1 MAKSKLIIDE
11 DKFLDY
17 DPTPDDSD
25 FLKFMNDRKA
35 QMSNQRQKFEN
46 KWKRWANVYDGLMGQ
61 IDQADITGSIYNI
74 LVSGGTLATDEDT
87 QPIYVRLVTAQVLL
101 MLSEMS
107 EKPPVVVLTA
117 LQKKDKAKA
126 VIGEIIYKY
135 VERQNEEGFKMIIRT
150 LGSIIFGLQWT
161 YDFYKCDKRKV
172 KIPVNYDKKTKK
184 YQYVELEKT
193 DKEGVSWKDI
203 PIEDVW
209 ADEGAT
215 NIAEAEDAFIRFK
228 YSYNKFIAEFDKDSG
243 FRNTEFVKPNRMID
257 VNADDVNCN
266 FIYRNEEEDIVDV
279 FLYYNQL
286 KDVFAVVANGV
297 LLTEIDRPNPFR
309 HKIIPLSHM
318 RHIPRSKPCLYWQG
332 VPEIMDGL
340 AKEYNILENLNIE
353 NLHNSIDQMTI
364 WDDEALID
372 EEDYRNRPGGM
383 AKVNLPPNKRISDVY
398 APLIKPP
405 PPPQIAEEQS
415 KLKGEVANIT
425 GIDNKLVSSIGE
437 PKQTATETTAQ
448 IESLLKRVRLILKLS
463 EPSLKR
469 RAGMVLSN
477 IQQFMTVPRVEQIVD
492 EDKVIEYKEE
502 NRTIKLEGVEIKRIS
517 AEDRTKNAI
526 EKKKLAGDTPGM
538 TPEELEGDISTG
550 DAYEVKEIDGYSFFE
565 FKPEDITGKYDIE
578 IQFEPSFALN
588 KQMKINKFMQ
598 VVDFLLANPLTAP
611 LLDPQVIADN
621 AIELLEA
628 PKGLIRTPANQ
639 VPEGE
644 QPAPDGGLPPGGGQ
658 GAPPQATPAILP
670 EQPVK

>member
-1 MAKSKLIIDE
+1 MAKSKLIIDTE
-11 DKFLDY
+11 NFKDWE
-17 DPTPDDSD
+17 PTQDESN
-25 FLKFMNDRKA
+25 FMKHMNDRKT
-35 QMSNQRQKFEN
+35 QMGNQRHKFEN
-46 KWKRWANVYDGLMGQ
+46 KWKRWANVYDGLLGQ
-61 IDQADITGSIYNI
+61 LDQADITGSIYNI
-74 LVSGGTLATDEDT
+74 LVSSGTLSTDEDT
-87 QPIYVRLVTAQVLL
+87 QPIYIRLVTAQVLL

-107 EKPPVVVLTA
+107 EKPPSVVLTA
-117 LQKKDKAKA
+117 LQKKDKAKT
-126 VIGEIIYKY
+126 VIGEIVYDY
-135 VERQNEEGFKMIIRT
+135 VERQNEEGFKIILRT

-161 YDFYKCDKRKV
+161 YDFYRCDKRKV
-172 KIPVNYDKKTKK
+172 KIPVDYDKKTQK
-184 YQYVELEKT
+184 YKYLELEKT

-209 ADEGAT
+209 VDEGA
-215 NIAEAEDAFIRFK
+215 NDIAEAEDAFIRFR
-228 YSYNKFIAEFDKDSG
+228 YSYSKFIAEFDKDSG
-243 FRNTEFVKPNRMID
+243 FRNVEYVRPNRMIETD
-257 VNADDVNCN
+257 NVNDS
-266 FIYRNEEEDIVDV
+266 FIYRDEEEDIVDL

-286 KDVFAVVANGV
+286 NDVFAIVANGV

-309 HKIIPLSHM
+309 HKQIPLSHM

-340 AKEYNILENLNIE
+340 AKEYNILENMKLE

-364 WDDEALID
+364 WDDEAMID

-383 AKVNLPPNKRISDVY
+383 AKVNLPSGKRISDVY
-398 APLIKPP
+398 SPLIKPEP
-405 PPPQIAEEQS
+405 GLSVDNEQS

-492 EDKVIEYKEE
+492 EDKIVDYKED
-502 NRTIKLEGVEIKRIS
+502 NRTIKLEGVEIERIS

-526 EKKKLAGDTPGM
+526 DKKIQSGDTPGLS
-538 TPEELEGDISTG
+538 PDELDEDIATG
-550 DAYEVKEIDGYSFFE
+550 ESYEVREIDGYSFFE
-565 FKPEDITGKYDIE
+565 LKPEDITGKYDIE
-578 IQFEPSFALN
+578 IQFEPTFALN

-598 VVDFLLANPLTAP
+598 VVEFLMANPLTAP
-611 LLDPQVIADN
+611 MLNPEVVADN

-628 PKGLIRTPANQ
+628 PKGLIRTPADQ